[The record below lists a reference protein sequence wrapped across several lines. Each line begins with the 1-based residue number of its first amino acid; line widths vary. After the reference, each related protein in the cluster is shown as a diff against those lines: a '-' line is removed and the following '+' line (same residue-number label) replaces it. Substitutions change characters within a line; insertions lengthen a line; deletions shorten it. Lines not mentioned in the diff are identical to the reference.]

1 MQAMKFHGNLNRG
14 PNKMHLYDTFSA
26 YSPIINFIFYIGAI
40 VCGMF
45 FIHPA
50 FLACAVFLSA
60 SYYLTIRG
68 RKGLK
73 TVFGIIPV
81 WIAMSVINPLLNTRG
96 DIILFTYF
104 GDRPYTFEALCYG
117 MALGAMFISV
127 ILWFM
132 SYNAVMTSDKFIY
145 LFGRIMPSVS
155 LILTMVLRLV
165 PNYSK
170 KIRQIYGSRKCIG
183 KGSDSESRRER
194 AEDGLTVIS
203 ALTSWAFE
211 GGIITA
217 DSMRARGY
225 GTGKRTNFSIYSF
238 ESRDRLLLAFM
249 IIILAVICICSIKG
263 GMAAAYTPEMMIAF
277 NMWTIAGTAAY
288 FIFLAIPTALNI
300 LETLTWHILRSKI

>member
-1 MQAMKFHGNLNRG
+1 
-14 PNKMHLYDTFSA
+14 MHTNDTFSA

-40 VCGMF
+40 ICGMF

-50 FLACAVFLSA
+50 FLACAVLLSA
-60 SYYLTIRG
+60 SYYLTIKG
-68 RKGLK
+68 RSALR

-81 WIAMSVINPLLNTRG
+81 WIALSVINPLLNTRG

-104 GDRPYTFEALCYG
+104 GGRPYTLEALCYG

-127 ILWFM
+127 IMWFM

-145 LFGRIMPSVS
+145 LFGRVMPSAS

-165 PNYSK
+165 PNYQK
-170 KIRQIYGSRKCIG
+170 KIKQIASARKCIG
-183 KGSDSESRRER
+183 KGTDSESRMER

-203 ALTSWAFE
+203 ALTGWAFE

-225 GTGKRTNFSIYSF
+225 GTDRRTNFSIYSF
-238 ESRDRLLLAFM
+238 EARDRLLM
-249 IIILAVICICSIKG
+249 IIMAVLLTVIFFCGIKG
-263 GMAAAYTPEMMIAF
+263 GMTATYTPEISIAENIWTIIGAAAYF
-277 NMWTIAGTAAY
+277 V
-288 FIFLAIPTALNI
+288 FLAVPTALNI
-300 LETLTWHILRSKI
+300 LEALTWHILRSKI